1 VDAGYAGEAGVV
13 LCRECERLLLRARAA
28 CPWCLAQRPGAH
40 VRARRQTRVELWVL
54 APALSAPALLAGDV
68 VARWLL
74 RSA

>member
-1 VDAGYAGEAGVV
+1 VV
-13 LCRECERLLLRARAA
+13 VCRECDRLLLRTPAA
-28 CPWCLAQRPGAH
+28 CPSCLAQRPGAH
-40 VRARRQTRVELWVL
+40 LRTARHSRVELWLL